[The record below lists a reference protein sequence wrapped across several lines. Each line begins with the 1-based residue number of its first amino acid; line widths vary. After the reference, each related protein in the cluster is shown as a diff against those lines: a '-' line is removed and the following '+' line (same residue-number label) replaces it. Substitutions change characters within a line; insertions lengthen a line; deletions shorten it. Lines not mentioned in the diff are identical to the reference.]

1 MKNDLILRNG
11 ENRFFVAHLGEKL
24 LGIEWRFDLLL
35 QLEPPKQ
42 TSMQFDAS
50 SGHRR
55 PHQ

>member
-35 QLEPPKQ
+35 QLEPPTQ
-42 TSMQFDAS
+42 TSAI
-50 SGHRR
+50 
-55 PHQ
+55 